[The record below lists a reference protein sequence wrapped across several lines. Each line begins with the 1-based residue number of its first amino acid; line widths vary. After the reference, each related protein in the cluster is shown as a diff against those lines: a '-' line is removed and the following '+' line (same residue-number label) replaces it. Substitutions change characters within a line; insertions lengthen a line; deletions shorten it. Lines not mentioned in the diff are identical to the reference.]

1 MNANNLEF
9 FLNSQQLVPLKIL
22 SNWLVVKNYLY
33 NINLDWLNNLN
44 EDDKFQMS
52 EIYLYKNIF
61 YAKFDRKINNLAYS
75 FVVDIS
81 IYPEVDGETYKSFE
95 YELGLGL
102 YEVSKKNRL
111 VVMKTYTLNNIL
123 DVAFFLN
130 LIFLDVY
137 HKLDDYVADGN
148 NDLFVN
154 IENFIRNKTS

>member
-75 FVVDIS
+75 
-81 IYPEVDGETYKSFE
+81 
-95 YELGLGL
+95 LL
-102 YEVSKKNRL
+102 
-111 VVMKTYTLNNIL
+111 
-123 DVAFFLN
+123 
-130 LIFLDVY
+130 LIFRFTL
-137 HKLDDYVADGN
+137 KLMVRLTKVLN
-148 NDLFVN
+148 MN
-154 IENFIRNKTS
+154 